1 MCWLGGRFQAGFDQM
16 TLAIHGDRHGP
27 LAGTDHHLRQ
37 TVSGLRARDH
47 IAAGYDHAQGRSQNS

>member
-1 MCWLGGRFQAGFDQM
+1 
-16 TLAIHGDRHGP
+16 